1 MKWSEH
7 EKVRPVLFAPTVVHR
22 GVGVVEERKGYTVRT
37 SGDVDKL
44 VPHEYECPVH
54 GRFVVEVKASDVPD
68 RSQCTAELDPYVDW
82 LTAYNAA
89 VEARDVAAA
98 AVAANALQ
106 RLAFSRPA
114 RCGLSSYWCGSSKV
128 GIGISSGEVAR

>member
-54 GRFVVEVKASDVPD
+54 GRFTVEVKASDVPD
-68 RSQCTAELDPYVDW
+68 EERCP
-82 LTAYNAA
+82 
-89 VEARDVAAA
+89 VEAETPEACDCGCSCS
-98 AVAANALQ
+98 
-106 RLAFSRPA
+106 LASP
-114 RCGLSSYWCGSSKV
+114 WCGSSQV
-128 GIGISSGEVAR
+128 GIGISSGEVTG

>member
-22 GVGVVEERKGYTVRT
+22 GVGIVEERKGYTVRT

-54 GRFVVEVKASDVPD
+54 GRFAVELPASDVPD
-68 RSQCTAELDPYVDW
+68 ELPCNLNSWTPAGTDLEYATEAACRTAIRD
-82 LTAYNAA
+82 ACG
-89 VEARDVAAA
+89 ARDDDMRLETQRCAAT
-98 AVAANALQ
+98 
-106 RLAFSRPA
+106 
-114 RCGLSSYWCGSSKV
+114 SYWCGSSRV
-128 GIGISSGEVAR
+128 GIGISSGEVTG